1 MKLTSS
7 ISGFPTI
14 VETHTNSSR
23 NRSGTPHPH
32 RQTRHGRALG
42 ALHTAK
48 KRKVNLELETTFS
61 LDATERPGGNILR
74 MPLEAVS
81 PVRELVNPIAK
92 AVLEKFHGDPC
103 VMSHKGP

>member
-1 MKLTSS
+1 M
-7 ISGFPTI
+7 
-14 VETHTNSSR
+14 
-23 NRSGTPHPH
+23 
-32 RQTRHGRALG
+32 
-42 ALHTAK
+42 
-48 KRKVNLELETTFS
+48 NLELETTFS

-103 VMSHKGP
+103 VMSHKGPLLFVSALYDSQRDLPKSGIIGYVYYKYDNKAAP